1 MNLKYIQFEDNRKI
15 FYFFNIETFEL
26 IQIRSEEH
34 IRIPGYAKNHI
45 QDVIDFLNKNLL
57 FNFTISFENLSILDI
72 SKILEKNQIKIIEIK
87 DSEIIFNTKYS
98 VLDGFEVKKFLLQL
112 YFDTTINQISKDVKN

>member
-57 FNFTISFENLSILDI
+57 LNFTISFENLSILDI
-72 SKILEKNQIKIIEIK
+72 SKILEKNQIKIIEIR

-112 YFDTTINQISKDVKN
+112 YFDTTINQISKDIKN

>member
-57 FNFTISFENLSILDI
+57 LNFTISFENLSILDI
-72 SKILEKNQIKIIEIK
+72 SKILEKNQIKIIEIR

-112 YFDTTINQISKDVKN
+112 YFDTTINKISKDIKN

>member
-57 FNFTISFENLSILDI
+57 LNFTISFENLSILDI

-112 YFDTTINQISKDVKN
+112 YFDTTINQISKDIKN

>member
-1 MNLKYIQFEDNRKI
+1 MNLKYIQFEDHRKI

-57 FNFTISFENLSILDI
+57 LNFTISFENLSILDI
-72 SKILEKNQIKIIEIK
+72 SKILQTNQIKVIEIK

-112 YFDTTINQISKDVKN
+112 YFESTINQISKDVKN

>member
-57 FNFTISFENLSILDI
+57 LNFTISFENLSILDI

>member
-57 FNFTISFENLSILDI
+57 LNFTISFENLSILDI

-87 DSEIIFNTKYS
+87 DPEIIFNTKYS

-112 YFDTTINQISKDVKN
+112 YFDTTINQISKDIKN